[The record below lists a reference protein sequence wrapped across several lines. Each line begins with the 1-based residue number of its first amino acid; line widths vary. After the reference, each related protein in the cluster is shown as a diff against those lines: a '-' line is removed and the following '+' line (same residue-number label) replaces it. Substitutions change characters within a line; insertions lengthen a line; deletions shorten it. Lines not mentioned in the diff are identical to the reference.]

1 MHGSKLSTF
10 VIDCKTDDLPAAAR
24 FWSAALR
31 RELSAPQAGDSRY
44 RDLVCA
50 PAEPLLMIQ
59 RVEHDSRVH
68 LDIESEDIEAE
79 ALRLERLG
87 ARVLERVH
95 TWVVMEAPTGHRFC
109 VVRPQRPAHT
119 PPPFELSGEHAA
131 LARLSG
137 HYRGATRTYL
147 DPGAPEESEDA
158 IHAQPLLGGRWL
170 RLTWFGS
177 VAGKPRQGEL
187 TWGFHRDGG
196 EYELSW
202 ADTFHT
208 GTALLV
214 SRGKPREDGVISV
227 LGEYAAGSERWGWR
241 TELVHAGRSF
251 ALRAFNISPAG
262 QEELAIESSFEPAH
276 PGGSNDF

>member
-137 HYRGATRTYL
+137 HYRGTTRTYPTPVRRKRARTRSTRSRCSAAAGCGSPGSAASRASR
-147 DPGAPEESEDA
+147 DRASSPGA
-158 IHAQPLLGGRWL
+158 
-170 RLTWFGS
+170 F
-177 VAGKPRQGEL
+177 
-187 TWGFHRDGG
+187 
-196 EYELSW
+196 
-202 ADTFHT
+202 
-208 GTALLV
+208 TAM
-214 SRGKPREDGVISV
+214 
-227 LGEYAAGSERWGWR
+227 AAS
-241 TELVHAGRSF
+241 TS
-251 ALRAFNISPAG
+251 
-262 QEELAIESSFEPAH
+262 
-276 PGGSNDF
+276 